1 MTRSQWGVVLAI
13 AVPLG
18 LAALSRASSSSVDRA
33 LLAPKIAGHSVTLPQ
48 AFDAAGNVN
57 SKARATIVWVLRG
70 ADCGWCNATEVGYW
84 RRLATECPEV
94 AVRLVAV
101 GPDTQRVGAFAR
113 RYRFPG
119 SLSATVSMDSLGLSG
134 WPTPLWLL
142 VDSTS
147 RVLLSS
153 GIRSPSSPYPL
164 QILEIGRA
172 LGGCS
177 IAPDVSEERR

>member
-1 MTRSQWGVVLAI
+1 MRQLAFVFAI
-13 AVPLG
+13 AVPLSV
-18 LAALSRASSSSVDRA
+18 AALSRTSLSRGADQA
-33 LLAPKIAGHSVTLPQ
+33 LFVPKLVGHNVTLPRVRGAEEGLSSQ
-48 AFDAAGNVN
+48 PL
-57 SKARATIVWVLRG
+57 ATIVWVLRG

-84 RRLATECPEV
+84 RRLSAECRGI
-94 AVRLVAV
+94 AVRIVAV
-101 GPDTQRVGAFAR
+101 GPDTQRVVAFAR

-119 SLSATVSMDSLGLSG
+119 SLSGVASMDTLGLSG

-153 GIRSPSSPYPL
+153 GIRSTSSPYPL
-164 QILEIGRA
+164 QVLEIGRA

-177 IAPDVSEERR
+177 AVADIK